1 MDPAGTGSCAQNYH
15 NGDQP
20 NSHSLY
26 CTGPDVQEGLPGDEC
41 PEEKTDCELQPTE
54 ADFREEKAAEVA
66 RKSKD
71 QYGWR
76 RVIRNFTP
84 SYA

>member
-1 MDPAGTGSCAQNYH
+1 MDPAGTSSCAQNYH
-15 NGDQP
+15 NGDVS

-26 CTGPDVQEGLPGDEC
+26 STGPDAQVGLPGDEC
-41 PEEKTDCELQPTE
+41 PEEKTDCGLQPTE

-76 RVIRNFTP
+76 MVIRNFTP